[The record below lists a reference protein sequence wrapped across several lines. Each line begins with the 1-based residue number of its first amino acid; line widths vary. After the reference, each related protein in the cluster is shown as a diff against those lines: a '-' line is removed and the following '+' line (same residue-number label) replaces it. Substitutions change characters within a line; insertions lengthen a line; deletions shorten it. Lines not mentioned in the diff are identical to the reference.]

1 MERQYLWVEH
11 SDDLSF
17 MLASLA
23 VSSYKNTRGWVVVQY
38 DEDGEPHRLGKTV
51 FKTRELAIEFVQ
63 ENLADEEHLPLI
75 RQSEPLDMS
84 LLFASYIL
92 ALVLSVALAYTTEN
106 SSVFAATVVI
116 LTMVANIA
124 ALDDTSAHNQEEGD

>member
-1 MERQYLWVEH
+1 MERQYIWIEH

-17 MLASLA
+17 MLSSLA
-23 VSSYKNTRGWVVVQY
+23 VSSYKNTRGWVVVQF

-75 RQSEPLDMS
+75 QRSEPLDMS

-92 ALVLSVALAYTTEN
+92 ALVLSVALAYTTET

-124 ALDDTSAHNQEEGD
+124 ALDDTSAQNQEEGD